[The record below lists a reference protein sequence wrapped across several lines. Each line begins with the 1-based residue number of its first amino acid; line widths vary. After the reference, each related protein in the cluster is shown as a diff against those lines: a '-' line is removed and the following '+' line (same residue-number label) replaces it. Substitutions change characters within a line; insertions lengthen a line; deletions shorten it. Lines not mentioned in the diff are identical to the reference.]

1 MPTLT
6 DIMRERVLLL
16 DGGMGTQILAN
27 NPTVD
32 DFGGKL
38 ADGCMELLN
47 ERRPEWIRTIH
58 AAYFDAGADAVETNT
73 FGANEVVLAEFGIAH
88 RAQEM
93 NQIAARLAKDV
104 ARNYTTPKF
113 VIGSVGPGTKLL
125 SLGQITVAAL
135 FESYRQQILGL
146 LMGGSDAILIETCQD
161 LGQMKTA
168 IRAAHAAMA
177 ELKIQTPIWAQATVE
192 TSGTM
197 LVGTD
202 IASVLTTMERMG
214 IAVLGMNCATGPDEM
229 HAHLAHLAENS
240 PLPISC
246 LPNAGLPANVG
257 GQVVYPLGPDAFA
270 ERVIHAANEFGLNI
284 IGGCCGTTPDHIRV
298 LASRMGELKAS
309 PRQRMAERS
318 ASSLYQ
324 SVALHQEPAP
334 LIVGE
339 RTNANG
345 SKKFRDLL
353 AIEDYDGLV
362 GIAREQQREGAHMLD
377 VCVAYVGRDEVRD
390 MEEFLKRAITQTT
403 LPLMIDSTEVNVIE
417 RALQLAPGKCVV
429 NSINF
434 EDGEG
439 KARMILD
446 LCRDYGAAVVALTID
461 ETGMAKT
468 CERKVAVAQRLHDLV
483 VGEYGFPPSDLIIDP
498 LTFTLGSGDEE
509 FRRSAVET
517 LDAIRAIKAKFPGVL
532 TILGVSNVSFGLN
545 PGTRHVLNAL
555 MLYHAVQAGLD
566 LAIFNSS
573 KVIPVAK
580 IPAQERRM
588 VDDLIF
594 DRRAENYDPLKQ
606 VLAAFAAGREVMT
619 AKVDTSSLST
629 EARLQADIID
639 GEKGAILGHVD
650 KALKEFEPLYLIN
663 HVLLPAMKIVGD
675 RFGAGE
681 MQLPFVLESAEAMKA
696 AITRIEPHLPKNAN
710 TKKGRI
716 LLATVKGD
724 VHDIGKNL
732 VDIILTNNGFEVK
745 NLGIKQPIED
755 ILKELEGWPADAIG
769 LSGLLVKS
777 TVVMRENLI
786 LMKERGHGI
795 PVILGGAA
803 LTRDY
808 VEKDCRAIYGGAVFY
823 AADAFEGL
831 TQIRAISEGRVSE
844 LLAASEST
852 PSESAGIT
860 VLRQGGKAME
870 LDVNGQSSW
879 VRHGV
884 EAPTPPF
891 WGVREVSHSLPD
903 LFKFLDEFVVLRNR
917 WGFTQGKLSDD
928 AFEATLKKKAEP
940 VLARW
945 KARLLSED
953 ILLPK
958 ARYGY
963 FPASARGDELLIYTT
978 DTNPSTPPDQRRLL
992 ARLPFPRQPKG
1003 RRLCITDFFMPE
1015 SSGALDVLALQVV
1028 SLGQRAADFAST
1040 LYQADAYGDYFYFH
1054 GLATELTEAYAE
1066 RLHAQVR
1073 HELGIHHRDAENL
1086 RQLFSQGYQGSRYSY
1101 GYPACPDLEGNGP
1114 ILDLLEGQRIGIHMT
1129 DSFQMDPEYTT
1140 SALIAW
1146 HPQARYFSV

>member
-6 DIMRERVLLL
+6 DLMRERVLLL

-27 NPTVD
+27 NPTVE
-32 DFGGKL
+32 DFGGKPT
-38 ADGCMELLN
+38 DGCMEWLN
-47 ERRPEWIRTIH
+47 ERRPEWIRAIH
-58 AAYFDAGADAVETNT
+58 ANYFDAGADAVETNT
-73 FGANEVVLAEFGIAH
+73 FGANEVVLAEFGLAH
-88 RAQEM
+88 RTREM
-93 NQIAARLAKDV
+93 NTIAARLAKDV
-104 ARNYTTPKF
+104 ARHYDTPKF
-113 VIGSVGPGTKLL
+113 VIGSVGPGTKLV
-125 SLGQITVAAL
+125 SLGQIEAGAL
-135 FESYRQQILGL
+135 YHSYRQQMLGL
-146 LMGGSDAILIETCQD
+146 LEGGVDAILIETCQD

-168 IRAAHAAMA
+168 TRAAMAAMA
-177 ELKIQTPIWAQATVE
+177 ELKIQIPIWVQATVE
-192 TSGTM
+192 TSGTL

-214 IAVLGMNCATGPDEM
+214 ISVLGMNCATGPDEM

-257 GQVVYPLGPDAFA
+257 GQVVYPLGPEAFA
-270 ERVIHAANEFGLNI
+270 DRVIHAAKEFGLNI
-284 IGGCCGTTPDHIRV
+284 IGGCCGTTPAHIRV
-298 LASRMGELKAS
+298 LVGRMSELHARPRRGS
-309 PRQRMAERS
+309 PERS
-318 ASSLYQ
+318 VSSLYQ
-324 SVALHQEPAP
+324 SVTLHQEPAP

-353 AIEDYDGLV
+353 ALEDYDGLV
-362 GIAREQQREGAHMLD
+362 GIARDQQREGAHMLD
-377 VCVAYVGRDEVRD
+377 VCTAYVGRDEVRD
-390 MEEFLKRAITQTT
+390 MEQFLRRAITQTT

-439 KARMILD
+439 KARKILD

-461 ETGMAKT
+461 ETGMAKN
-468 CERKVAVAQRLHDLV
+468 CGQKVAVAQRLYNLV

-498 LTFTLGSGDEE
+498 LTFTLGSGDEA

-517 LDAIRAIKAKFPGVL
+517 LEAIRGIKAKFPGVL

-573 KVIPVAK
+573 KVLPVAK
-580 IPAQERRM
+580 IPVEERRM
-588 VDDLIF
+588 VEDLIF
-594 DRRAENYDPLKQ
+594 DRRQENYDPLKK
-606 VLAAFAAGREVMT
+606 VMATFSAGREVMT
-619 AKVDTSSLST
+619 AKVDTANLST

-650 KALKEFEPLYLIN
+650 DALLAFEPLHIIN
-663 HVLLPAMKIVGD
+663 QVLLPAMKIVGD

-696 AITRIEPHLPKNAN
+696 AIARIEPHLDKDVH

-755 ILKELEGWPADAIG
+755 ILKALESWPADAIG

-777 TVVMRENLI
+777 TVVMRENLM
-786 LMKERGHGI
+786 LMKEQEYRI

-808 VEKDCRAIYGGAVFY
+808 VEQDCRSVYDGPVLY

-831 TQIRAISEGRVSE
+831 TQLRAISEGRVAD
-844 LLAASEST
+844 LMAAAAAS
-852 PSESAGIT
+852 PSAAPEIK
-860 VLRQGGKAME
+860 VLRKGGSSVPLTPE
-870 LDVNGQSSW
+870 GQSSW
-879 VRHGV
+879 VRR
-884 EAPTPPF
+884 ETEPPTPPF
-891 WGVREVSHSLPD
+891 WGLREVSHPLPE
-903 LFKFLDEFVVLRNR
+903 LFDFLDEFALLRNR
-917 WGFTQGKLSDD
+917 WGFTQGLLSNE
-928 AFEATLKKKAEP
+928 AFEATLRDRAVP

-945 KARLLSED
+945 KARLLGEGVLRPRAS
-953 ILLPK
+953 
-958 ARYGY
+958 YGY
-963 FPASARGDELLIYTT
+963 FPTCSRGDALLVYAPDT
-978 DTNPSTPPDQRRLL
+978 DPSLPPDQRRI
-992 ARLPFPRQPKG
+992 AAKLPFSRQATG
-1003 RRLCITDFFMPE
+1003 RRLCIADFFLPE
-1015 SSGALDVLALQVV
+1015 TSGKVDVLALQVV
-1028 SLGQRAADFAST
+1028 TLGQEAADFAAK
-1040 LYQADAYGDYFYFH
+1040 LYKADAYSDYFYFH

-1073 HELGIHHRDAENL
+1073 HEWGIHHRDSENL

-1114 ILDLLEGQRIGIHMT
+1114 IFELLEGSRIGIRMT

-1140 SALIAW
+1140 SALVAW
-1146 HPQARYFSV
+1146 HPQARYFSI